1 MINNYT
7 DEMYKED
14 LKLCK
19 FVFKIY
25 FKRLEMY
32 KEDLIQVGLIACLH
46 SRENYSLELGY
57 NYSTYACS
65 CIRYSILEY
74 YKRNIKCHIDNSSLD
89 EFSFDDSEQ
98 TILDTIPAPET
109 DFDSILVCE
118 QIKGIA
124 LNLVN
129 QKKFSKG
136 SKSKDILLKYIEN
149 NFSLKGLKEHFKVS
163 RQCIHSLVDKFNLK
177 LQNELRINGF
187 CN

>member
-1 MINNYT
+1 MIANYT

-19 FVFKIY
+19 FVFRKY
-25 FKRLEMY
+25 FKQLEMY
-32 KEDLIQVGLIACLH
+32 KEDLISVGLIACLH
-46 SRENYSLELGY
+46 SREKYCLELGY

-74 YKRNIKCHIDNSSLD
+74 YKRNIKYHINNSSLD

-109 DFDSILVCE
+109 DFDSNLICE
-118 QIKGIA
+118 QIRIIA

-129 QKKFSKG
+129 QKRFSKG
-136 SKSKDILLKYIEN
+136 SKTKDILLKYIKN
-149 NFSLKGLKEHFKVS
+149 DFSLKGLKEYFKVS
-163 RQCIHSLVDKFNLK
+163 RQCIHSLIDKFNLE
-177 LQNELRINGF
+177 LQKELNLNGF
-187 CN
+187 CC